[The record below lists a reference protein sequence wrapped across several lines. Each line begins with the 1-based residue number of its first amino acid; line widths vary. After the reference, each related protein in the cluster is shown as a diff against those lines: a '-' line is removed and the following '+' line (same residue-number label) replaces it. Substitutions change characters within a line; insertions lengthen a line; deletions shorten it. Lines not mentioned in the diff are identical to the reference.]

1 MVTAWRWIAQFSR
14 LTKSLLVLLD
24 QDEGKS
30 GASLTV
36 EVYQPGA
43 RRDYPNFSICGV
55 IFSFLPWVS
64 TSTKKKRRR
73 IFSLFLLS
81 HHSQNSYS
89 TMSGSPPVFDSRATT
104 PENRRDSSDYKGTT
118 SNAEKGDALGDKD
131 VRVMHDGSGVGTTHR
146 GLTSRHITF
155 IGIGGGIGTVSFTF
169 LYLILNLPKLVNPD
183 SILALVGFIHW
194 YWCSSS
200 ECWSSWSFAVSFP
213 VVLTDFLFLRRLTQI
228 TSYSAY
234 CFVGAILWCVMESI
248 GELATLVSHFSQL

>member
-30 GASLTV
+30 GAPLTV

-169 LYLILNLPKLVNPD
+169 LYLILNLPKPTNTDRYLV
-183 SILALVGFIHW
+183 LVGFIHR
-194 YWCSSS
+194 Y
-200 ECWSSWSFAVSFP
+200 WSS
-213 VVLTDFLFLRRLTQI
+213 
-228 TSYSAY
+228 
-234 CFVGAILWCVMESI
+234 
-248 GELATLVSHFSQL
+248 FS